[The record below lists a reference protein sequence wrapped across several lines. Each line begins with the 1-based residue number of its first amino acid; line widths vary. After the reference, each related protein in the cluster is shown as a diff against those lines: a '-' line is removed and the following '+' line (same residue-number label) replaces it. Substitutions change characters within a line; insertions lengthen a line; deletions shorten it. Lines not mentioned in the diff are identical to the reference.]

1 MACRMAPSG
10 VARCG
15 CPLSPQL
22 SSEKIPIVARKELE
36 HLDTFVGD
44 QCYQS
49 MKFLTNLNKSGR
61 TVHANGITTFHLQK
75 FKIIRRLKF
84 FFLTI

>member
-36 HLDTFVGD
+36 HLDTFVGGPVLSINEVFD
-44 QCYQS
+44 QS
-49 MKFLTNLNKSGR
+49 
-61 TVHANGITTFHLQK
+61 
-75 FKIIRRLKF
+75 
-84 FFLTI
+84 